1 MDALDNL
8 EFEGNII
15 YLLKAAMDFVKRNTK
30 KMWKKEAAY
39 RVEYP
44 ERAVQEGIVKQE

>member
-1 MDALDNL
+1 MDALDNQ

-15 YLLKAAMDFVKRNTK
+15 YLLKAAMDCVKRNTK
-30 KMWKKEAAY
+30 KMWKKEAVY

>member
-1 MDALDNL
+1 MEWNRQGKWIKDALDNQ

-30 KMWKKEAAY
+30 KM
-39 RVEYP
+39 
-44 ERAVQEGIVKQE
+44 